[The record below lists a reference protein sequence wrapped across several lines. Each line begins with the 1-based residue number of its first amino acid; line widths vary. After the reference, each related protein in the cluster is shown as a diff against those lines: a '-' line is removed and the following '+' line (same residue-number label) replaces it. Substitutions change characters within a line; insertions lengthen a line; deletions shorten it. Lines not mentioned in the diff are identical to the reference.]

1 MQQYQMVLQS
11 FNLIKCFRGVMYQ
24 NELFG
29 GFCLIYFHWIFIA
42 VVCHLTSTRFV
53 KSVAFYATHFVWFYA
68 LVKYRPHTTVKNARN
83 VKSVAQAKLPYF
95 EEIFKLWTREKQE
108 LPFLQIL
115 ISISNQDLASCFRRE
130 TVVKWISFF
139 LEYLMMSIVYAIYRQ
154 QPRWKVCHAT

>member
-1 MQQYQMVLQS
+1 MRQYCTLNMAIMQQYQMVLQS

-29 GFCLIYFHWIFIA
+29 GFCLINFHWIFIA

-83 VKSVAQAKLPYF
+83 MKSVAQAKLPYF
-95 EEIFKLWTREKQE
+95 EEIFKLWTREEQE

-115 ISISNQDLASCFRRE
+115 ISISNQDLAVLC
-130 TVVKWISFF
+130 VKRISFF
-139 LEYLMMSIVYAIYRQ
+139 LEFLMLYEV
-154 QPRWKVCHAT
+154 